1 MVHFLAMVLL
11 LEFRLA
17 ARLAGLMGWAW
28 WMLAPLWLL
37 LAATIMTL
45 VAMAIIA
52 DRHESG

>member
-17 ARLAGLMGWAW
+17 ARLAGLIGWAW

-37 LAATIMTL
+37 LATTIVTL
-45 VAMAIIA
+45 VGLAVIA
-52 DRHESG
+52 DRHEWR